1 MAKAKVFI
9 NGELVGTHDNPA
21 ELVEEL
27 RKMRR
32 QGFISRQ
39 VNIAL
44 NDSTREV
51 IINSDMGRA
60 RRPLL
65 VVENGS
71 PKVTEEHVQKL
82 KNKEISF
89 DDLVKEGCVEYLDAE
104 EEENAYIALYE
115 SDITDSIPIW
125 RSTPK

>member
-1 MAKAKVFI
+1 MTKAKVFI

-21 ELVEEL
+21 ELADEL

-44 NDSTREV
+44 NDNTREV

-65 VVENGS
+65 VVENGALR
-71 PKVTEEHVQKL
+71 VTEEQIQKL
-82 KNKEISF
+82 RNKEINF

-115 SDITDSIPIW
+115 ADIGTKAYSHGD
-125 RSTPK
+125 

>member
-1 MAKAKVFI
+1 MTKAKVFI

-21 ELVEEL
+21 ELANEL

-44 NDSTREV
+44 NDNTREI

-65 VVENGS
+65 VVENGA
-71 PKVTEEHVQKL
+71 PRVTEEHIRKL
-82 KNKEISF
+82 
-89 DDLVKEGCVEYLDAE
+89 
-104 EEENAYIALYE
+104 
-115 SDITDSIPIW
+115 
-125 RSTPK
+125 